1 MAKDTIKNRIN
12 RSMLRRVLFT
22 NSQESSIS
30 RREVITKTGLNVR
43 TVMTYTAELEKLGLI
58 SSHEVANGQ
67 GRPEIHYSTKIKTPV
82 SLGIYAVAEKI
93 YYVLLDLNQS
103 LLVGE
108 HVTLDSDNLDSESN
122 IRKVLDS
129 IHDKLKTIPH
139 HSIMGIGMVIHLFN
153 THPKFKKFFVLLG
166 NALQEQYHIAV
177 RQCDIFNA
185 MVFSYFNDHCET
197 QKEYNSGRA
206 LRLGL
211 ISPSDKILFGMIK
224 NEEIEPFALRTNS
237 KRKKLFAEV
246 MTHQMVLD
254 EYKKL
259 TGQDLKI
266 IHKYRERVQMKDP
279 DALKVAELEAK
290 KLSECFINIK
300 QHFKLDKILL
310 INITPYSAHCMK
322 KLLKHKNIDFEVLRE
337 KSKIEFIAIA
347 GEIAYSLSSSSIF
360 ATRQRIY

>member
-1 MAKDTIKNRIN
+1 MANDTIKNRIN

-43 TVMTYTAELEKLGLI
+43 TVMAYTAELEKLGLI

-93 YYVLLDLNQS
+93 YYVLLDLNQYF
-103 LLVGE
+103 LVGGN
-108 HVTLDSDNLDSESN
+108 VTLDGDNLDSDEN
-122 IRKVLDS
+122 LKKVLDS
-129 IHDKLKTIPH
+129 IHDKLKTVPH
-139 HSIMGIGMVIHLFN
+139 HSIMGIGMIIHLFN
-153 THPKFKKFFVLLG
+153 TPSKFKKFFVLLG
-166 NALQEQYHIAV
+166 NALREQYHIAV
-177 RQCDIFNA
+177 RQCDNVNA
-185 MVFSYFNDHCET
+185 MVFSYFNDHCNT
-197 QKEYNSGRA
+197 QKEYNYARA

-224 NEEIEPFALRTNS
+224 NEEIEPFAIRTNS

-246 MTHQMVLD
+246 MTHQMILD

-259 TGQDLKI
+259 TGQNLKK
-266 IHKYRERVQMKDP
+266 IHKYRELVQMKDP
-279 DALKVAELEAK
+279 DALKIAELEAK
-290 KLSECFINIK
+290 RLSECFVNIK
-300 QHFKLDKILL
+300 KQLKMDKILL
-310 INITPYSAHCMK
+310 INVTPYTARCMK

-337 KSKIEFIAIA
+337 KSKIEFMAIA
-347 GEIAYSLSSSSIF
+347 GEIAFSLSSSSIF
-360 ATRQRIY
+360 ASRQRIY